1 MGRCKCWEPLVTCL
15 YPSMLLGSQTSAQT
29 MRRTHYNTG
38 MSILYSS
45 PTPVTRIYALVT
57 ADFCTDQK
65 SLQFASS
72 RTRSC
77 IWAALCRSA
86 APLSHTARSSLRDTR
101 VPGAARPDRRLPGKH
116 SGALRRSHLLLYVPR
131 VLLHELGEA
140 DVIGAE
146 AAESVQDAGLA
157 GVQERQLLGHLTRET
172 SMRAGERRA
181 GFRVRPA
188 CPLLPIPAGHRA
200 CSR

>member
-1 MGRCKCWEPLVTCL
+1 
-15 YPSMLLGSQTSAQT
+15 MLLGSQTSAQT

-45 PTPVTRIYALVT
+45 QTPVTRIYALVT

-65 SLQFASS
+65 SLQFAPP

-86 APLSHTARSSLRDTR
+86 APVSHTARGSLRDTQ
-101 VPGAARPDRRLPGKH
+101 VPGTARRDRRLPGKH
-116 SGALRRSHLLLYVPR
+116 SRALRRSHLLLYVPR

-140 DVIGAE
+140 DVVGAE

-157 GVQERQLLGHLTRET
+157 GVQERQLLGHLSRET
-172 SMRAGERRA
+172 KMRAGERRG
-181 GFRVRPA
+181 GFRVRPG
-188 CPLLPIPAGHRA
+188 CPLLPTPAGLRA